1 MDKVQ
6 NKPNSSVQ
14 HTPSSESFQVYEMI
28 SSVTAT
34 RDKLMLRISDIKRK
48 TLLHFPN
55 LKKFM
60 SEAGGEENFE
70 SLPFLDDLESL
81 NSKGT
86 SSGLVQL
93 NQ

>member
-1 MDKVQ
+1 
-6 NKPNSSVQ
+6 
-14 HTPSSESFQVYEMI
+14 
-28 SSVTAT
+28 
-34 RDKLMLRISDIKRK
+34 
-48 TLLHFPN
+48 
-55 LKKFM
+55 M

>member
-1 MDKVQ
+1 MV
-6 NKPNSSVQ
+6 
-14 HTPSSESFQVYEMI
+14 

-34 RDKLMLRISDIKRK
+34 RETDVMNIWYKKKDS
-48 TLLHFPN
+48 THFPY

-60 SEAGGEENFE
+60 FEVSGEENFE
-70 SLPFLDDLESL
+70 SLPFLDDTDSQ

-86 SSGLVQL
+86 FRNLVQL